1 MQKEEI
7 TTKLGTM
14 WSKRVSI
21 DKRIIRNVFQVR
33 VGCDKVLQQ

>member
-14 WSKRVSI
+14 WSKCVRI
-21 DKRIIRNVFQVR
+21 DKRTIIKVIWRR
-33 VGCDKVLQQ
+33 VGLDKVLQQ